1 MNTPVFPIMTWH
13 GPNLDRFT
21 AKAMGHL
28 AEGGFNTAY
37 VILRRDQL
45 RNALDIARD
54 VGVRLLVAI
63 EDTHNIWR
71 KPGIVDAAWLDRF
84 RETIRVAKDHPALFG
99 YMVCDEPVR
108 MMFDDIGR
116 AYAAWKEA
124 DPGHMFY
131 VNHWAVGQTYQG
143 ARSYED
149 LWEALYACAKPGLV
163 SADLYPI
170 QLVSEQDLR
179 ENAGQANYFP
189 RHKARLV
196 PHFFE
201 MLDMQRQYAARWNLP
216 LWAFTLA
223 RPEYGPG
230 TAHGEMCF
238 QLMCGLA
245 YGAKGLQYFSYEHE
259 NMLMEDD
266 GTPTDNWQVARQL
279 NLQLA
284 VWGPIMQDLRS
295 IGVYHH
301 PADLF
306 YTRPLDQFMLGAP
319 TDMFARGDAIVV
331 GHFTD
336 ADDREVV
343 MIVNRNPFEP
353 AVVNFSFGTSGVE
366 ACSPATGAWS
376 VTSGG
381 TAGQPARLT
390 FAPGQ
395 ARLYRFQ
402 RQIALSSSTS

>member
-1 MNTPVFPIMTWH
+1 M
-13 GPNLDRFT
+13 
-21 AKAMGHL
+21 
-28 AEGGFNTAY
+28 
-37 VILRRDQL
+37 ILRRDQL
-45 RNALDIARD
+45 CRALDIAHD
-54 VGVRLLVAI
+54 VGVRLLVAV

-71 KPGIVDAAWLDRF
+71 TPGIVDAAWLDRF
-84 RETIRVAKDHPALFG
+84 RETIRMAKDHPALFG

-108 MMFDDIGR
+108 MMFEDIGR
-116 AYAAWKEA
+116 VYEVWKEA
-124 DPGHMFY
+124 DPDHMFY

-149 LWEALYACAKPGLV
+149 LWETLYACAKPGLV

-170 QLVSEQDLR
+170 QLVSEQELH
-179 ENAGQANYFP
+179 ENAGQPNYFP

-201 MLDMQRQYAARWNLP
+201 MLDVQRQYAARWNVP
-216 LWAFTLA
+216 MWAFTLA
-223 RPEYGPG
+223 RPAYSPA
-230 TAHGEMCF
+230 TAEAEMCF

-266 GTPTDNWQVARQL
+266 GTPTENWQAARRL
-279 NLQLA
+279 NHQLA
-284 VWGPIMQDLRS
+284 AWGPIMQNLHS

-331 GHFTD
+331 GHFVD
-336 ADDREVV
+336 QADREVV
-343 MIVNRNPFEP
+343 MLVNRNPFEP
-353 AVVNFSFGTSGVE
+353 AVVNFSFGTEHVE
-366 ACSPATGAWS
+366 VCSPTTGAW
-376 VTSGG
+376 TKGNG
-381 TAGQPARLT
+381 AMPDKPKRLT

-395 ARLYRFQ
+395 AHLYRFQ
-402 RQIALSSSTS
+402 RQISLASSPG